1 MQDRDCGSM
10 STCKGSLDAHL
21 LSSAMFF
28 PPLLFHT
35 VMCLFTS
42 TSSCQVP
49 PRVPPNTSVGHQ
61 GPPFSPGSKRIRHHN
76 PSEVVKGT
84 PEDN

>member
-1 MQDRDCGSM
+1 MEGVVLLFAPFSLIWDLGFLTCASSSM
-10 STCKGSLDAHL
+10 I
-21 LSSAMFF
+21 F

-35 VMCLFTS
+35 VL
-42 TSSCQVP
+42 

-84 PEDN
+84 PENN